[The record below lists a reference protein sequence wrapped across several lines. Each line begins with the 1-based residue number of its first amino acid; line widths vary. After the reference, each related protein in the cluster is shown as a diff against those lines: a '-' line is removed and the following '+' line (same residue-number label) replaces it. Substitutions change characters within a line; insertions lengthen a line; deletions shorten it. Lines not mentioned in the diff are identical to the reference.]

1 MTDIREI
8 MENMAKTDQP
18 NFRPITFVDDRG
30 RTYPAFTMNRDGFF
44 AIAGHRNKPGALQV
58 LGAAG
63 AGPSYPTASVS
74 PAPCNSR
81 GAGLFLC
88 VASASRR
95 AISATRQRQTFR
107 PNAATDR
114 GKGFPTRPLRGDLRS
129 ERPRKRRCM
138 RRLPMPPQPYYAT
151 WPRRGR
157 RPLVQAE

>member
-1 MTDIREI
+1 LAYEIEMTDIREI

-74 PAPCNSR
+74 PRLATPEAR
-81 GAGLFLC
+81 GFFCASPVRRDGLSLQP
-88 VASASRR
+88 ANG
-95 AISATRQRQTFR
+95 R
-107 PNAATDR
+107 PSGRT
-114 GKGFPTRPLRGDLRS
+114 PLRIEVRAFLLG
-129 ERPRKRRCM
+129 RC
-138 RRLPMPPQPYYAT
+138 A
-151 WPRRGR
+151 GI
-157 RPLVQAE
+157 